1 MPVVNVNLLVD
12 DKTYAGIQSGVL
24 ELCGLAKNIDNKR
37 VAKHI
42 PAVAD
47 AAKEGAAKA
56 IDIIREHKKGM
67 LLIGGVIII
76 GGAVAGTVSYV
87 VHINNRKLNKQF
99 GESLQ
104 IYLDTA
110 KAGNLTI
117 EILESLIISIE
128 ALENKNP
135 SKQLNLNISLKQFNE
150 LINCIF
156 DYTKRLAAANQ
167 INIQN
172 IDRPKVLKNKT
183 SDDLKYYLNMQK
195 QIFEQ
200 AS

>member
-12 DKTYAGIQSGVL
+12 DKTYAGVMAGAL
-24 ELCGLAKNIDNKR
+24 ELCGLAKNINNRR

-47 AAKEGAAKA
+47 AAKEGAVKA
-56 IDIIREHKKGM
+56 IDFIREHKKGA
-67 LLIGGVIII
+67 LVIGGILIV
-76 GGAVAGTVSYV
+76 GGAVAGTVGYV
-87 VHINNRKLNKQF
+87 AHTKNRKLYKQF

-110 KAGNLTI
+110 KAGTLTI
-117 EILESLIISIE
+117 EGLESLISSIE
-128 ALENKNP
+128 ALENKSP
-135 SKQLNLNISLKQFNE
+135 SKPLNLNISSKQFNE

-156 DYTKRLAAANQ
+156 DYTKRLAVANQ

-172 IDRPKVLKNKT
+172 IDRPKVLKKKT
-183 SDDLKYYLNMQK
+183 SNDLKYYLNMQK

-200 AS
+200 AA

>member
-12 DKTYAGIQSGVL
+12 DKTYADIQLGVL
-24 ELCGLAKNIDNKR
+24 ELCGLAKNVDNKR
-37 VAKHI
+37 IARHI
-42 PAVAD
+42 PTVAD

-56 IDIIREHKKGM
+56 IDTIREHKKGM
-67 LLIGGVIII
+67 LLIGGVIIV
-76 GGAVAGTVSYV
+76 GAVAGTFHYV
-87 VHINNRKLNKQF
+87 VHINNRKLDKKF

-117 EILESLIISIE
+117 ETLESLINSIE
-128 ALENKNP
+128 ALERKNP
-135 SKQLNLNISLKQFNE
+135 SNQLTLNISSKQFND

-156 DYTKRLAAANQ
+156 DYTKRLSAANQ

-172 IDRPKVLKNKT
+172 IKRPTVLKNKT
-183 SDDLKYYLNMQK
+183 SDDLKYYLSMQK
-195 QIFEQ
+195 QIFEH